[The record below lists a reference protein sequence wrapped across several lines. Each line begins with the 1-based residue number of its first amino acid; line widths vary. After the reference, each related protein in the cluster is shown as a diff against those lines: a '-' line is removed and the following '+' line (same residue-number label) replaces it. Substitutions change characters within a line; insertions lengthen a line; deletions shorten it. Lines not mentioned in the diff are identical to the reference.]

1 MRFEYQKNESIPSL
15 SWLAEISKRGGGIIN
30 ITHGTTVECY
40 ENFFVSGVWDGEFE
54 KGEFDT
60 ALSFHGTG
68 GIALEDSDFVTFVT
82 PNHLQE
88 SLYSLVENDEFLIS
102 NSLPFLLAYS

>member
-1 MRFEYQKNESIPSL
+1 MNFKKNESIPSL
-15 SWLAEISKRGGGIIN
+15 SWLAEISKRGGVIN

-40 ENFFVSGVWDGEFE
+40 ENFVVSGVWDGEFE

-82 PNHLQE
+82 PNHL
-88 SLYSLVENDEFLIS
+88 
-102 NSLPFLLAYS
+102 

>member
-1 MRFEYQKNESIPSL
+1 M
-15 SWLAEISKRGGGIIN
+15 GGVIN

-68 GIALEDSDFVTFVT
+68 G
-82 PNHLQE
+82 
-88 SLYSLVENDEFLIS
+88 
-102 NSLPFLLAYS
+102 LLLKIPIL